1 VSLVSKALKTEGE
14 RALDPVTFAVVRSG
28 LTSAAVDIHWVFKR
42 TCTLPILY
50 EGNDYGAA
58 VYDSRLNAFSESPAA
73 PLFSGALDDC
83 IHRMVAEI
91 GVESLRPGDV
101 LFTSDP
107 GLHGCHAPDAPFA
120 EPIFYEDTLVGYA
133 ALRCHVGDLAAINF
147 YPTASTSSY
156 QEGLMVPPIKVYREG
171 ILNDDLM
178 RIVRANSRMPVET
191 AGNFMASAAALH
203 AGRDRVLKVI
213 DQYGLDT
220 YLAAVDGMLDHG
232 ESIARQR
239 IDGIPDGTYQIED
252 SISDDGVNIGQPIQL
267 ACRVTIDGSR
277 MTVDTTGSAGQVE
290 GPYNCPFG
298 STLAAARFSLT
309 KLIGADAAS
318 PGQHRMLDVIAPRG
332 SVYNPIIPPAASW
345 NSYLPQ
351 VRLCAMIA
359 NAIAPALP
367 TLVPAPHPA
376 DYPLIL
382 AMLED
387 PETRKPSFFAMDT
400 GTGLGAK
407 KGADGASALVNE
419 IGAGVEITPAEVLEV
434 RHPVLRHRLELVT
447 DSGGPGEFR
456 GGLGVA
462 VEYEFLGDGV
472 GMCTSDGIRTWGLA
486 GGLAAPGSDEII
498 MYPGTDRELRLGKAS
513 ELPLSAGDREI
524 SVTAGGGGYGY
535 PWRRDLNKV
544 RWDVRNGYVSLQA
557 AESIYGVV
565 FTLDGEIDREATAR
579 LRRNLEAAA
588 TGCDPPES

>member
-1 VSLVSKALKTEGE
+1 VKTKEE

-91 GVESLRPGDV
+91 GVENLRPGDV

-120 EPIFYEDTLVGYA
+120 EPIFYEDALVGYA

-156 QEGLMVPPIKVYREG
+156 QEGLMVPPIKVYKEG
-171 ILNDDLM
+171 NLNDDLM
-178 RIVRANSRMPVET
+178 RIVRANSRMPIET

-213 DQYGLDT
+213 DQYGLGT
-220 YLAAVDGMLDHG
+220 YFAAVDGMLDHG
-232 ESIARQR
+232 ERIARQR
-239 IDGIPDGTYQIED
+239 IDEIPDGTYQIED
-252 SISDDGVNIGQPIQL
+252 SISDDGVNVGEPIKL
-267 ACRVTIDGSR
+267 ACRVTIDGSS
-277 MTVDTTGSAGQVE
+277 MTVDTTGSAEQVE

-318 PGQHRMLDVIAPRG
+318 PGQHRTLEVIAPRG
-332 SVYNPIIPPAASW
+332 SVYNPVIPPAASW

-359 NAIAPALP
+359 NALAPALP

-387 PETRKPSFFAMDT
+387 PETRRPSFFAMDT

-472 GMCTSDGIRTWGLA
+472 GMCTSDGIKTWGLA
-486 GGLAAPGSDEII
+486 GGFGAPGRDEII

-524 SVTAGGGGYGY
+524 SITAGGGGYGD
-535 PWRRDLNKV
+535 PWRRDVNKV
-544 RWDVRNGYVSLQA
+544 LRDVRNGYVSRQA

-565 FTLDGEIDREATAR
+565 FGLDGEIDQRATVRRRTELEATTPGRFAS
-579 LRRNLEAAA
+579 
-588 TGCDPPES
+588 ES